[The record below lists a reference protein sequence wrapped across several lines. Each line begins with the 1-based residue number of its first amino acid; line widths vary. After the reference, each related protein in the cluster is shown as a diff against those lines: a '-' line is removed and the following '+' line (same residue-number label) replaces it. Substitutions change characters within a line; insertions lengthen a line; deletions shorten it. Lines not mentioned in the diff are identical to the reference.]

1 MNMNAKNMS
10 DYESHEENE
19 DIILKL
25 KDSDKLLKKD
35 KSRNLDNPIVA
46 KLDPVAE
53 NSKLFLLILGGK
65 RTKIQK
71 RKSDYDDYLDKA
83 SSQKTGKRMRSI
95 GIYLF

>member
-25 KDSDKLLKKD
+25 KDSDKLKKKD
-35 KSRNLDNPIVA
+35 KRRKLNNMIVA
-46 KLDPVAE
+46 KLDPIAE
-53 NSKLFLLILGGK
+53 NSKLFNLFSDGK

-95 GIYLF
+95 GIYSF